1 MSVQRLLPVILSVLF
16 AIGIWLYGVLS
27 PQTAVETRGGYATLV
42 CSEDYSDLEIRDRL
56 DSRGLTGLVSESD
69 QWVLLDCFGGVEK
82 IPLVEYSQRLFPFD
96 PRNDGYAEKLRSLF
110 VRDGKRFVFIPIGT
124 NRPESL
130 ETEIAQALTGVSY
143 SLDYS
148 QPPPKRDIFLPLIAF
163 FLTACAFFV
172 IPALRRRLN
181 AGLLPCLIALSPL
194 ALGLAPGFALVSLL
208 AGFTA
213 LLTEPGRKAPFS
225 MERQSAPLT
234 RDLPGIFTA
243 RWLLA
248 VAMIACYGFFSFFSG
263 LPVLFTLLVLA
274 AFCCLLLVSIK
285 SGGGGAIDGG
295 INGGKMSI
303 KFTVKKVY
311 ARSRRF
317 TPVEIISRRNIEN
330 NSFFPVML
338 PFAAM
343 ALALAFAGFI
353 MPRPPS
359 SQSQVNKSPPSFM
372 APPFMAPPFMAPP
385 FMAPPA
391 GLVTEADFQEHYLF
405 QSSFS
410 LRALGKNYEDN
421 GAQPVI
427 AAYGLSSNGLL
438 VPIAPGIDEEIQ
450 IPDFPL
456 SDLLHGLSTPPP
468 RVVDEGNRGNSPTV
482 NLLFALLPVLFILPA
497 FIYGRRKG
505 NRDQGTGRNEGT
517 ALSRVYKNMRQS
529 GSPRKLPGLPD
540 KARRL

>member
-16 AIGIWLYGVLS
+16 AIGIWVYGVFS
-27 PQTAVETRGGYATLV
+27 QQTAAGIRGGGYATLV
-42 CSEDYSDLEIRDRL
+42 CGEDYSDPEIRGRL

-69 QWVLLDCFGGVEK
+69 QWALLDCFGGVEK
-82 IPLVEYSQRLFPFD
+82 IPLVEYSQRLLPFD

-110 VRDGKRFVFIPIGT
+110 VRDGKRFVYIPLGT

-130 ETEIAQALTGVSY
+130 ETEIAQALAGISY
-143 SLDYS
+143 SLDYK
-148 QPPPKRDIFLPLIAF
+148 QPPPKRDFFLPLIAF

-208 AGFTA
+208 AGFAA
-213 LLTEPGRKAPFS
+213 LLAEPGRKEPFS
-225 MERQSAPLT
+225 TERQSSY
-234 RDLPGIFTA
+234 DLPGLFTA

-263 LPVLFTLLVLA
+263 LPVLFVFLVLA
-274 AFCCLLLVSIK
+274 AFCCVFAVSIK
-285 SGGGGAIDGG
+285 SGGKI
-295 INGGKMSI
+295 SI

-311 ARSRRF
+311 PRSRRF

-338 PFAAM
+338 PFGVM
-343 ALALAFAGFI
+343 ALALAFAGFV
-353 MPRPPS
+353 MPQPPS
-359 SQSQVNKSPPSFM
+359 PQSQANKSQ
-372 APPFMAPPFMAPP
+372 PPFMAPP

-391 GLVTEADFQEHYLF
+391 GVITEADFQEHYLF

-410 LRALGKNYEDN
+410 SRALGKDYGDN
-421 GAQPVI
+421 RAPPVI
-427 AAYGLSSNGLL
+427 AAYELSSNGLL
-438 VPIAPGIDEEIQ
+438 APGAPAIDEEIQ

-456 SDLLHGLSTPPP
+456 GDLLHGLSTPPP
-468 RVVDEGNRGNSPTV
+468 RVVDDGNRGNSPTV
-482 NLLFALLPVLFILPA
+482 NLLFSLLPMLFILPA
-497 FIYGRRKG
+497 LIYGRRKKG
-505 NRDQGTGRNEGT
+505 TRDWGLGTRERIRPHADHARESGLQRR
-517 ALSRVYKNMRQS
+517 RVKKGIGERQS
-529 GSPRKLPGLPD
+529 QLR
-540 KARRL
+540 